1 MGDARGRIIRGIA
14 LASGATLAWLEWQ
27 ASPNADRT
35 VLAFDV
41 AVGLTFIGAA
51 VITLGIPSAR
61 RIAYLELATGV
72 AWFAGALTPVASGV
86 YLGFLVHLLATYPTG
101 RIEPT
106 VQRAVV
112 AIGYGLAVIASP
124 VGWVGLE
131 TALLAAAA
139 ATALFRASRTAGPLR
154 RGRLGAAAVAATL
167 AVAFALVTAGVAAGT
182 VDFATAR
189 ILLATVLI
197 VSTAALAID
206 LRWGGWSRDALTRLV
221 IDLGDRAKATT
232 LRDRLAA
239 VLDDPSL
246 VIGYELDAGG
256 TYIDDDGRPV
266 KVPATGS
273 GRIAVPLRSAGL
285 DVGVLV
291 RDERRPIDPILA
303 DGVAAAAELALG
315 NARLHA
321 ATRRQLADLE
331 ASRERLIAAAESE
344 RQRIRREL
352 DEGAM
357 RRLASVREAI
367 MASVALGPER
377 EPLLEHAGSVMRQ
390 LEELADGLG
399 PASALEGGLEPALRR
414 LAAES
419 SVPAEADAPVGRLP
433 PLVEATAFFVCS
445 EGLANVAKHASA
457 SRASIRVHGLDGRL
471 IVEVLDDGVGGATP
485 SPGSGLDGLRQ
496 RVETTGGRLTI
507 EDRREGGTRLLAE
520 LPIDRRAGLGS
531 ATDPAGRTA

>member
-1 MGDARGRIIRGIA
+1 MGDARVRIIRGIA

-86 YLGFLVHLLATYPTG
+86 YLGFLVHLLVTYPTG

-139 ATALFRASRTAGPLR
+139 ATALFRASTTAGPLR

-189 ILLATVLI
+189 MLLATVLI

-206 LRWGGWSRDALTRLV
+206 LRWGGWSTRCP
-221 IDLGDRAKATT
+221 DSPGDRS
-232 LRDRLAA
+232 R
-239 VLDDPSL
+239 
-246 VIGYELDAGG
+246 
-256 TYIDDDGRPV
+256 
-266 KVPATGS
+266 GS
-273 GRIAVPLRSAGL
+273 GPG
-285 DVGVLV
+285 D
-291 RDERRPIDPILA
+291 
-303 DGVAAAAELALG
+303 
-315 NARLHA
+315 HA
-321 ATRRQLADLE
+321 AGP
-331 ASRERLIAAAESE
+331 SR
-344 RQRIRREL
+344 
-352 DEGAM
+352 
-357 RRLASVREAI
+357 
-367 MASVALGPER
+367 
-377 EPLLEHAGSVMRQ
+377 GS
-390 LEELADGLG
+390 
-399 PASALEGGLEPALRR
+399 P
-414 LAAES
+414 
-419 SVPAEADAPVGRLP
+419 
-433 PLVEATAFFVCS
+433 
-445 EGLANVAKHASA
+445 
-457 SRASIRVHGLDGRL
+457 
-471 IVEVLDDGVGGATP
+471 
-485 SPGSGLDGLRQ
+485 
-496 RVETTGGRLTI
+496 
-507 EDRREGGTRLLAE
+507 
-520 LPIDRRAGLGS
+520 
-531 ATDPAGRTA
+531 